1 MYPSIR
7 ECAPP
12 RDLPLEAVQVDED
25 DLLDPGLWSQYSKA
39 QVEEFL
45 MFQDSKGTQRIY
57 LAETVELAY
66 GGYGEDGS
74 WRLSLGD

>member
-12 RDLPLEAVQVDED
+12 RNLPVEAVQVDED
-25 DLLDPGLWSQYSKA
+25 DLLDPGLRSQYSKA

-45 MFQDSKGTQRIY
+45 MFQDSKGTRRIY
-57 LAETVELAY
+57 MAETVEFAY
-66 GGYGEDGS
+66 GG
-74 WRLSLGD
+74 